1 MTQLQQARAGV
12 ITPEMSRVAQ
22 RERQS
27 PETIRDE
34 LAAGRLV
41 IPANR
46 VHLAGVGGGVR
57 LDPCGIRHVDVQ
69 AQSSAAE
76 RTHFRRNGLD
86 SGDDVSDNDVGSSP
100 GECEGRRTA
109 DTAATTG
116 DESYPPLQRVRR
128 CTHAQVS
135 FRYCGG
141 IVPHPRVR
149 PVAGTHPPR
158 ASARTRGGRH

>member
-57 LDPCGIRHVDVQ
+57 LDPCGIGR
-69 AQSSAAE
+69 ALTTKINANLGASPLSSCKDLELTKLRWA
-76 RTHFRRNGLD
+76 
-86 SGDDVSDNDVGSSP
+86 
-100 GECEGRRTA
+100 
-109 DTAATTG
+109 
-116 DESYPPLQRVRR
+116 
-128 CTHAQVS
+128 
-135 FRYCGG
+135 
-141 IVPHPRVR
+141 
-149 PVAGTHPPR
+149 
-158 ASARTRGGRH
+158 